1 MQSFLSKVVEKI
13 LQAHEQELNEV
24 MLIVPTK
31 RAATFFYKEL
41 ANQHQAAMLA
51 PKVMS
56 LADFIEAQSELI
68 VVEQIDLLMEL
79 YQLHCQLAKEEVDAF
94 HEFLS
99 WGTTLLQDFNEIDR
113 YLVDGEE
120 LFTFLN
126 EAKAIEVWNLDRHA
140 LSDFQKEYLS
150 FWRSLATYYKEFN
163 KRLKE
168 KGKAYS
174 GMLARYLA
182 EGSSLNKITQDPKK
196 IYVVGFNALSES
208 EKLILEKVEGH
219 YVLEYLWDTD
229 SYYMND
235 PMQEAGMFLRKEKAN
250 RKNFNWVFDDFSTQ
264 AKVLNLYGASGNVGQ
279 AKTLAWLLDQGIEEA
294 SKTAVVLADES
305 QLSPVLESLPESLK
319 TINVTMGSG
328 LKNFYGFDFF
338 AHYLNALD
346 PKYLQLDQSEQQNLA
361 VYYEPLVKF
370 LEHPLCLLLSK
381 QTFKSLKALQEQ
393 IKKESLI
400 WIPHSTLAAINKEI
414 GFELFV
420 PPSDKLIQTIILS
433 LHHLV
438 DELMSMAFEQK
449 NAIDLEYLAHFKQQ
463 FNKLKEIQTEHGL
476 LKSFKDL
483 HFLYEQ
489 SIAEAEVSFV
499 GEPLSGLQLMGVLE
513 SRLLDFER
521 IIFCGLNEGTLP
533 AGKKQNSFIPF
544 DVKRKYGLPSYQ
556 EKDSIY
562 AYHFYRALQRVKRA
576 DLIYNTQIGQLGSG
590 EKSRF
595 LSQLEEEAN
604 QKNSKIEVNKIAVDT
619 KLGKTTEL
627 SQAVK
632 NNEQAINKVFQLA
645 EKGLS
650 ASALNTYLSC
660 PLDFY
665 YRYVLGLREED
676 ELSNEIEANV
686 LGTIL
691 HDSLE
696 NLYRPLL
703 GKPLNSS
710 DLKKI
715 AEEAKVELSRQ
726 FGKTFGFS
734 AVRGKHKL
742 AFEAS
747 STYLKNLI
755 KIDQKLVKSGKE
767 LIVSEVEKSF
777 IATYALKLPELD
789 QLNLR
794 GKIDRIDFLNGEKR
808 LIDYKSGKTTHTDLS
823 ARNLETILNGGK
835 VKVVQLLFYLAAL
848 NELDSTTK
856 AGIISMKNSSQA
868 FMGLREK
875 NQKEVFDEL
884 IHIVVA
890 QLLDQNTIFEHNLK
904 ANYCSFCQ

>member
-1 MQSFLSKVVEKI
+1 MQSFLSKVVEKVLQVHAAELDQLLI
-13 LQAHEQELNEV
+13 L
-24 MLIVPTK
+24 VPSK

-41 ANQHQAAMLA
+41 ASQHQAAILA
-51 PKVMS
+51 PSVIS
-56 LADFIEAQSELI
+56 LADFIEAQSELV
-68 VVEQIDLLMEL
+68 VVEPIDLLMEL
-79 YQLHCQLAKEEVDAF
+79 YQIHCRLSKDEADAF

-99 WGTTLLQDFNEIDR
+99 WGPTLLQDFNEIDR
-113 YLVDGEE
+113 YLVDGKE

-126 EAKAIEVWNLDRHA
+126 EAKAIEVWNLDRNP
-140 LSDFQKEYLS
+140 LSDFQQEYLS
-150 FWRSLATYYKEFN
+150 FWRSLANYYEE
-163 KRLKE
+163 LKKSLKD

-174 GMLARYLA
+174 GMLGRALA
-182 EGSSLNKITQDPKK
+182 GSKNLNRIKQEPKK
-196 IYVVGFNALSES
+196 IYVIGFNALSES
-208 EKLILEKVEGH
+208 EKLILEQLESH
-219 YVLEYLWDTD
+219 YELEYLWDTD
-229 SYYMND
+229 AYYMND
-235 PMQEAGMFLRKEKAN
+235 PMQEAGLFLRKEKA
-250 RKNFNWVFDDFSTQ
+250 KGENFKWVFDDFMTK
-264 AKVLNLYGASGNVGQ
+264 AKELNLYGASGNIGQ
-279 AKTLAWLLDQGIEEA
+279 AKTLSWLLEQGIDDPT
-294 SKTAVVLADES
+294 KTAVILADES
-305 QLSPVLESLPESLK
+305 QLNPVLESLPDRLE
-319 TINVTMGSG
+319 TINVTMGSS

-346 PKYLQLDQSEQQNLA
+346 PKFLQLDQSEQNGSA

-370 LEHPLCLLLSK
+370 LEHPLGQSLSA
-381 QTFKSLKALQEQ
+381 QTTKSLKALHQLLQE
-393 IKKESLI
+393 KSLI
-400 WIPHSTLAAINKEI
+400 WIPHSTLGITNKEL
-414 GFELFV
+414 GFELFA
-420 PPSDKLIQTIILS
+420 PPSDELIQTIIS
-433 LHHLV
+433 NLHHLV
-438 DELMSMAFEQK
+438 DELMSQAFEQK
-449 NAIDLEYLAHFKQQ
+449 NNIELEYLAHFKQQ
-463 FNKLKEIQTEHGL
+463 FNKLDEIQSKHGI

-483 HFLYEQ
+483 ILLYEQ
-489 SIAEAEVSFV
+489 TVSEAEVSFV

-627 SQAVK
+627 TQAIK
-632 NNEQAINKVFQLA
+632 NNKQAINKVFQLT

-650 ASALNTYLSC
+650 ASALNTYLTC

-665 YRYVLGLREED
+665 HRYILGLREEN

-686 LGTIL
+686 LGIIL

-696 NLYRPLL
+696 NLYQPLL

-726 FGKTFGFS
+726 FGKTFNFS

-747 STYLKNLI
+747 LSYLKNLI
-755 KIDQKLVKSGKE
+755 EIDQKIVSSGKE

-777 IATYALKLPELD
+777 NSTYPLKLPELE
-789 QLNLR
+789 QLKLR
-794 GKIDRIDFLNGEKR
+794 GKIDRIDFINGEKR
-808 LIDYKSGKTTHTDLS
+808 LIDYKSGSTAAKDLS

-835 VKVVQLLFYLAAL
+835 AKVVQLLFYLAAL
-848 NELDSTTK
+848 HELDSTTK

-884 IHIVVA
+884 IHIVLA

-904 ANYCSFCQ
+904 ANYCSFC